1 VNPRGRVLAAGTLAR
16 VPSEGLALAVVLD
29 VADRGGSVAFA
40 GVLLALATLPQIV
53 TGPLGGAALD
63 ATTRP
68 GRVLAIACVAGAAAI
83 GALAWAG
90 SAGPVAI
97 VAALVLAGSDPILTG
112 GLSATF
118 TRWADAARVPTHAI
132 SAWDGVA
139 YNVAGVAG
147 PLLVTVVA
155 ATAGSTAALVTLAAL
170 IVPAAALVWADPP
183 LPPGEAHPGLR
194 VTAALRAM
202 WANRPLRGV
211 TVASTVEN
219 GALGG
224 LTIAMVAAAAA
235 HGHAAEAA
243 GTVLTVRAVAALA
256 GSLVLTRYGRS
267 IAAHTLV
274 LASIAASGTGLVA
287 MGIVP
292 WWALVGLGGVVGL
305 AYGPVLVGT
314 YRARAEGSPAGL
326 RASVFTVGASIKL
339 AASSGGALVAGLALA
354 DQASAAGLAA
364 LGATSLLGA
373 ALGWWAARG

>member
-170 IVPAAALVWADPP
+170 VVPAAALVWADPP
-183 LPPGEAHPGLR
+183 PPPGEAHPGLR

-202 WANRPLRGV
+202 WANRPLRAV

-219 GALGG
+219 GALGS

-305 AYGPVLVGT
+305 ADGPVLVGT